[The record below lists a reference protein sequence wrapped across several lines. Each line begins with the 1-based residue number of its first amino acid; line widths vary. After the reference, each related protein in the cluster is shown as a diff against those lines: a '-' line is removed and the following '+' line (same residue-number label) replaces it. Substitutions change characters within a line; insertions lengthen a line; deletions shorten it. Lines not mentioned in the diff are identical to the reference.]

1 MVGYTITLSKIFKMF
16 ATSLKTGLNIL
27 VQQEPWSYYFLLFSL
42 QSSYCHWCTVHR
54 FQLIS
59 MTVRTIFI
67 ALWCGILI
75 LFILSDD
82 NLGAISD
89 DEKLE
94 RRSFASEMQQWAAN
108 YQNQMQQW
116 ASNYNNQMQQWAF
129 NFEKE
134 MAHRFDNA

>member
-1 MVGYTITLSKIFKMF
+1 M
-16 ATSLKTGLNIL
+16 
-27 VQQEPWSYYFLLFSL
+27 
-42 QSSYCHWCTVHR
+42 
-54 FQLIS
+54 
-59 MTVRTIFI
+59 
-67 ALWCGILI
+67 
-75 LFILSDD
+75 FILSDD